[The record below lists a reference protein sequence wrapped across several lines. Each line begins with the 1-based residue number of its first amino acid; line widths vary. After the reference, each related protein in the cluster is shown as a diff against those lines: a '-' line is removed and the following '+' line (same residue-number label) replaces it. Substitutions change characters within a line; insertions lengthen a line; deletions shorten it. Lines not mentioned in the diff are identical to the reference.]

1 MTYFNKYHD
10 LKVKYIV
17 KEEDGIVIAQF
28 ETPKAEETIL
38 CLKDFTQ
45 KYFKTSI
52 LEEIEDVAYIP
63 GYRFTDLEVRIDNLV
78 GIAYLN
84 KEHDTFNVRFG
95 KYLAKE
101 KLYRK
106 LWTRASNQ
114 YPRRALRRFSVF
126 LPGKVRDKTTHP
138 SHEWSPLHLRC
149 RLPCQPQSESA
160 SSASRSRPL
169 RSDTAPSSALPPA
182 RSDCPDPPEALLYR

>member
-10 LKVKYIV
+10 LKVKYVV
-17 KEEDGIVIAQF
+17 KKEDGIVIAQF
-28 ETPKAEETIL
+28 ETPKDEETIL

-84 KEHDTFNVRFG
+84 KEHDTFDVRFG

-114 YPRRALRRFSVF
+114 YLRRINLFTKATISMLKAYTNLTNICTDAEKSV
-126 LPGKVRDKTTHP
+126 K
-138 SHEWSPLHLRC
+138 
-149 RLPCQPQSESA
+149 RLQN
-160 SSASRSRPL
+160 SSVK
-169 RSDTAPSSALPPA
+169 DIVK
-182 RSDCPDPPEALLYR
+182 D